1 MDWKTQK
8 PLEELKLLYLMILM
22 CLTVLLYLTMLMYLM
37 ILWYLPMMPDDVDLP
52 DDADVHDYFFLYLVV
67 LLYLAACSCVHLL
80 RLLHQTPADSQG
92 DSLDSPPFS
101 SPALDRYI
109 ETQKAEESTF

>member
-22 CLTVLLYLTMLMYLM
+22 CLTVLLYLTMLIYLM
-37 ILWYLPMMPDDVDLP
+37 MLMYMTTFFKYLL
-52 DDADVHDYFFLYLVV
+52 V

-109 ETQKAEESTF
+109 DTQKVEESTF

>member
-37 ILWYLPMMPDDVDLP
+37 ILLYLPMMPDDVDLP
-52 DDADVHDYFFLYLVV
+52 DDADVHDYFFFIPVSV
-67 LLYLAACSCVHLL
+67 IVPGSVFL
-80 RLLHQTPADSQG
+80 RPSAPIITSN
-92 DSLDSPPFS
+92 S
-101 SPALDRYI
+101 S
-109 ETQKAEESTF
+109 